1 MHAHDTVHIR
11 YGYST
16 VHANTCSCTSMTL
29 LHVQNVYN
37 AVFKWI

>member
-16 VHANTCSCTSMTL
+16 VHANTCTSMTL